1 MTVGFDH
8 NTDFM
13 EGAAILI
20 DKPLEWSSFDVVKKI
35 RNILS
40 RKLGVKKIK
49 VGHAGTLDPLATGLI
64 IICTGRATKQILS
77 FQDMPKQYD
86 ALLKLGESTAS
97 FDMETVVD
105 QKYPVEHITEALVL
119 STLKSYEG
127 ESMQIPPVYSAK
139 RQGGVRAYDMARKG
153 KEMKMRPQ
161 LINIYELDVINFEI
175 PDLRINVTCSKGT
188 YIRSLAQD
196 IGADLKSGAYLRAL
210 RRTHIGEY
218 SAEEA
223 LSLEKFEET
232 INNM

>member
-1 MTVGFDH
+1 MIVGFDQ
-8 NTDFM
+8 NTDFV

-40 RKLGVKKIK
+40 RKLGIKKIK
-49 VGHAGTLDPLATGLI
+49 VGHAGTLDPLASGLMI
-64 IICTGRATKQILS
+64 ISTGRATKQIQS
-77 FQDMPKQYD
+77 FQDLPKKYD
-86 ALLKLGESTAS
+86 ALLKLGESTPS
-97 FDMETVVD
+97 FDLETVVD
-105 QKYPVEHITEALVL
+105 QKYPVEHITETLVM
-119 STLKSYEG
+119 STLESYKG
-127 ESMQIPPVYSAK
+127 ELMQIPPVYSAK

-153 KEMKMRPQ
+153 KEIKMRPQ

-175 PDLRINVTCSKGT
+175 PDLRIHVTCSKGT

-196 IGADLKSGAYLRAL
+196 IGTDLKSGAHLRAL
-210 RRTHIGEY
+210 RRTQIGEY
-218 SAEEA
+218 SVGAA